1 MNHYESTKFLP
12 GNSCICNFNALPI
25 MKQIFLFY
33 LLNCIAFSA
42 QSQFKPDQVALHF
55 LNDLKPMQMDQ
66 VQFKLTDS
74 TKTRWHYLPHSSF
87 QRSGLSMDSLSVVQN
102 KNLMDL
108 LDAFLSNSGYD
119 KMEQI
124 IDLENYLAIKEQ
136 NPTKRNPKK
145 YYVAFYG
152 TPNNESP
159 WAWSFEGHHLSFNF
173 TVHKD
178 QVAIAPAFLGS
189 NPGVVL
195 EGPQKGKR
203 VLHRE
208 QDLGLQLINSMSAQ
222 QSQKAIISEVTFGD
236 VLSKNKSFISR
247 LEESGIR
254 YTALTA
260 AQKGIVNAIIKE
272 HMSNME
278 PAVAHRAKILLENE
292 NYDDITFCWAGKK
305 EILTAHYYR
314 IQGEKF
320 LIEFDNSQNKGNH
333 IHTVWREYIGDFGKD
348 LIEEHYLN
356 SDHH

>member
-1 MNHYESTKFLP
+1 
-12 GNSCICNFNALPI
+12 
-25 MKQIFLFY
+25 
-33 LLNCIAFSA
+33 
-42 QSQFKPDQVALHF
+42 
-55 LNDLKPMQMDQ
+55 
-66 VQFKLTDS
+66 
-74 TKTRWHYLPHSSF
+74 
-87 QRSGLSMDSLSVVQN
+87 MDSLSVVQN
-102 KNLMDL
+102 KTLMDL

-173 TVHKD
+173 AVHKD
-178 QVAIAPAFLGS
+178 KVAISPAFLGS

-208 QDLGLQLINSMSAQ
+208 QVLGLQLINSMSAQ

-236 VLSKNKSFISR
+236 ILSKNKSFISR
-247 LEESGIR
+247 LEYSGIR
-254 YTALTA
+254 YTALA
-260 AQKGIVNAIIKE
+260 DSQKGIINAIIQE
-272 HMSNME
+272 HISNMKR
-278 PAVAHRAKILLENE
+278 AVAHRAKILLENE
-292 NYDDITFCWAGKK
+292 NYDNITFCWAGKK
-305 EILTAHYYR
+305 EILTANYYR
-314 IQGEKF
+314 IQGGKF

-333 IHTVWREYIGDFGKD
+333 IHTVWREFDGDFGKD
-348 LIEEHYLN
+348 LIQEHYLN
-356 SDHH
+356 YNHH

>member
-1 MNHYESTKFLP
+1 
-12 GNSCICNFNALPI
+12 

-33 LLNCIAFSA
+33 LLNCIVFSVH
-42 QSQFKPDQVALHF
+42 SQFKPDQVALHF

-124 IDLENYLAIKEQ
+124 IDLENYLAIKEK

-173 TVHKD
+173 AVHKD

-208 QDLGLQLINSMSAQ
+208 QDR
-222 QSQKAIISEVTFGD
+222 F
-236 VLSKNKSFISR
+236 
-247 LEESGIR
+247 
-254 YTALTA
+254 Y
-260 AQKGIVNAIIKE
+260 
-272 HMSNME
+272 
-278 PAVAHRAKILLENE
+278 
-292 NYDDITFCWAGKK
+292 
-305 EILTAHYYR
+305 
-314 IQGEKF
+314 
-320 LIEFDNSQNKGNH
+320 
-333 IHTVWREYIGDFGKD
+333 
-348 LIEEHYLN
+348 
-356 SDHH
+356 

>member
-1 MNHYESTKFLP
+1 
-12 GNSCICNFNALPI
+12 
-25 MKQIFLFY
+25 MKKIFLFY
-33 LLNCIAFSA
+33 ILNCIAFSV
-42 QSQFKPDQVALHF
+42 QSQFEPDQVALQF
-55 LNDLKPMQMDQ
+55 LNDLKPIQLNQ

-74 TKTRWHYLPHSSF
+74 SKMRWHYLPHSSF
-87 QRSGLSMDSLSVVQN
+87 QRKGLSMDSLSVIQN
-102 KNLMDL
+102 EKLMGL

-124 IDLENYLAIKEQ
+124 IDLENYLAVKEQ
-136 NPTKRNPKK
+136 NPFKRNSKK
-145 YYVAFYG
+145 YYVTFYG

-189 NPGVVL
+189 NPGVVM

-208 QDLGLQLINSMSAQ
+208 QDLGLQLINSMSAK

-236 VLSKNKSFISR
+236 ILSKNKSFISR
-247 LEESGIR
+247 LEYSGIR
-254 YTALTA
+254 YTALA
-260 AQKGIVNAIIKE
+260 DSQKGIINAIIQE

-278 PAVAHRAKILLENE
+278 RAVAHRAKILLENE
-292 NYDDITFCWAGKK
+292 NYDNITFCWAGKK

-333 IHTVWREYIGDFGKD
+333 IHTVWREFDGDFGKD
-348 LIEEHYLN
+348 LIQEHYLN
-356 SDHH
+356 YNHH